1 MKITELQIQ
10 QIMPQA
16 RFVETWVKPLNMAM
30 EKFNIN
36 ENVSRIAAFLGQIAV
51 ESAELNRLEE
61 NLNYSRRRLQ
71 AVWPSRFPDA
81 ESTFKYGHNPE
92 RLANKVYA
100 NRMGNGAEQSGDGF
114 RYRGRGLM
122 QITGRDNYTEMGKL
136 MDLPTLIE
144 MPDYLLEPRFAA
156 LSAAAF
162 WDKSNLNHAADML
175 STEDTMDIIRG
186 ITKRINGGEHGLEQR
201 LKFTN
206 QALRILDEGFTV

>member
-1 MKITELQIQ
+1 MKLTGSQIQ

-16 RFVETWVKPLNMAM
+16 RFVETWVKPLNQAM
-30 EKFNIN
+30 EKFEIDR
-36 ENVSRIAAFLGQIAV
+36 NVQRVAAFLAQIAV
-51 ESAELNRLEE
+51 ESAQMNRLEE

-81 ESTFKYGHNPE
+81 ESTFNYGHNPE

-100 NRMGNGAEQSGDGF
+100 NRLGNGPEQSGDGF

-122 QITGRDNYTEMGKL
+122 QITGRDNYVKMGRL
-136 MDLPTLIE
+136 MNLPTLVE
-144 MPDYLLEPRFAA
+144 MPDYLIEPRHAA

-175 STEDTMDIIRG
+175 STEDMRAIVRG
-186 ITKRINGGEHGLEQR
+186 ITKRINGGYHGLDER
-201 LKFTN
+201 LNFTER
-206 QALRILDEGFTV
+206 ALRILDEGFTV